1 MIKINNLPPI
11 FTASF
16 PVLKQLEQAGY
27 EAYFVGGAVRD
38 LILKRPIHDIDIA
51 TSAYP
56 EEVKQIFPKTI
67 DTGIK
72 HGTVTVLNDGASYE
86 ITTFRT
92 ESGYQD
98 FRRPDHVTFVQNL
111 AEDLKRRDFTIN
123 ALAMNRTGEVI
134 DLFNG
139 LGDLQKHLIKAVG
152 DPMKRF
158 HEDALRMMRAVR
170 FMSQLNFE
178 LESQTKEA
186 VSDLHQLLSK
196 ISVERIRDEFVKM
209 GTGIN
214 SRDAFKIFLQTELS
228 ESVPDFAGK
237 SDLLAIYPKLKFNPS
252 METSLWSIIII
263 LLKISDDQIARFMR
277 DWKNSNAM
285 TEKVRKIVALFD
297 LISEKSPSDLELF
310 NAGKDILLN
319 TIDVA
324 HILGQPVNSE
334 ALVDRYTALP
344 IKSMSELAIDGQ
356 FLIANG
362 IKPGPKLGQIL
373 NEIKQKVISGELG
386 NSKDDIQ
393 DYLQQMN

>member
-1 MIKINNLPPI
+1 MIKIDNLPPI
-11 FTASF
+11 FTAAF

-27 EAYFVGGAVRD
+27 EAYFVGGSIRD
-38 LILKRPIHDIDIA
+38 LILNRPIHDIDIA

-56 EEVKQIFPKTI
+56 EEVKRLFPKTI

-123 ALAMNRTGEVI
+123 ALAMNRAGEVI

-170 FMSQLNFE
+170 FMSQLNFD

-186 VSDLHQLLSK
+186 VRDLHQLLSK

-214 SRDAFKIFLQTELS
+214 SRDAFKIFLQTKLS

-285 TEKVRKIVALFD
+285 TEKVRKIVTLFD

-344 IKSMSELAIDGQ
+344 IKSMSELVIDGQ

-373 NEIKQKVISGELG
+373 NQIKQKVIAGELD
-386 NSKDDIQ
+386 NSEDEIQ
-393 DYLQQMN
+393 EYLQQIN

>member
-11 FTASF
+11 FTAAF

-27 EAYFVGGAVRD
+27 EAYFVGGSIRD

-56 EEVKQIFPKTI
+56 AEVKRIFPKTI

-123 ALAMNRTGEVI
+123 ALAMNRTGEII

-170 FMSQLNFE
+170 FMSQLNFD

-209 GTGIN
+209 GTGTN
-214 SRDAFKIFLQTELS
+214 SRAAFKIFLQTKLS

-252 METSLWSIIII
+252 LETSLWSIIII
-263 LLKISDDQIARFMR
+263 LLKISDNQIARFMR

-373 NEIKQKVISGELG
+373 NQIKQKVIAGELD
-386 NSKDDIQ
+386 NSEDELQ
-393 DYLQQMN
+393 ESLQQIK

>member
-1 MIKINNLPPI
+1 MLKINNLPPI
-11 FTASF
+11 FTAAF

-27 EAYFVGGAVRD
+27 EAYFVGGSIRD
-38 LILKRPIHDIDIA
+38 LILNRPIHDIDIA
-51 TSAYP
+51 SSAYP
-56 EEVKQIFPKTI
+56 EEVKRLFPKTI

-170 FMSQLNFE
+170 FMSQLNFD

-214 SRDAFKIFLQTELS
+214 SRDAFKIFLQTKLS

-285 TEKVRKIVALFD
+285 TEKVRKIVTLFD

-310 NAGKDILLN
+310 NAGKDVLLN

-324 HILGQPVNSE
+324 HILGQPINSE

-344 IKSMSELAIDGQ
+344 IKSMSELAVDGQ

-373 NEIKQKVISGELG
+373 NEIKQKVISGELA

-393 DYLQQMN
+393 DYLQQIE

>member
-1 MIKINNLPPI
+1 MIKIDNLPPI
-11 FTASF
+11 FTAAF

-27 EAYFVGGAVRD
+27 EAYFVGGSIRD
-38 LILKRPIHDIDIA
+38 LILNRPIHDIDIA

-56 EEVKQIFPKTI
+56 EEVKRLFPKTI

-123 ALAMNRTGEVI
+123 ALAMNRAGEVI

-170 FMSQLNFE
+170 FMSQLNFD

-214 SRDAFKIFLQTELS
+214 SRDAFKIFLQTKLS

-252 METSLWSIIII
+252 LETSLWSIIII

-373 NEIKQKVISGELG
+373 NQIKQKVISGELD
-386 NSKDDIQ
+386 NSEDEIQ
-393 DYLQQMN
+393 DYLQQIN

>member
-1 MIKINNLPPI
+1 MIKIDNLPPI
-11 FTASF
+11 FTAAF

-27 EAYFVGGAVRD
+27 EAYFVGGSIRD
-38 LILKRPIHDIDIA
+38 LILNRPIHDIDIA

-56 EEVKQIFPKTI
+56 EEVKRLFPKTI

-123 ALAMNRTGEVI
+123 ALAMNRAGEVI

-170 FMSQLNFE
+170 FMSQLNFD

-186 VSDLHQLLSK
+186 VRDLHQLLSK

-214 SRDAFKIFLQTELS
+214 SRDAFKIFLQTKLS

-285 TEKVRKIVALFD
+285 TEKVRKIVTLFD

-310 NAGKDILLN
+310 NAGKDVLLN

-324 HILGQPVNSE
+324 HILGQPINSE

-344 IKSMSELAIDGQ
+344 IKSMSELAVDGQ

-373 NEIKQKVISGELG
+373 NEIKQKVISGELA

-393 DYLQQMN
+393 DYLQQVE

>member
-11 FTASF
+11 FTAAF

-27 EAYFVGGAVRD
+27 EAYFVGGSIRD

-56 EEVKQIFPKTI
+56 AEVKRIFPKTI

-123 ALAMNRTGEVI
+123 ALAMNRTGEII

-170 FMSQLNFE
+170 FMSQLNFD

-214 SRDAFKIFLQTELS
+214 SRDAFKIFLQTKLS

-285 TEKVRKIVALFD
+285 TEKVRKIVTLFD

-324 HILGQPVNSE
+324 HILGQPINSE

-344 IKSMSELAIDGQ
+344 IKSMSELAVDGQ

-373 NEIKQKVISGELG
+373 NEIKQKVISGELA

-393 DYLQQMN
+393 DYLQQVE